1 MELRSS
7 AALACS
13 EESGRSRSAAA
24 KRAGGMGVAIA
35 DMGGWCWACWSSF
48 LVGYCEVL
56 VIYEAVWRVGVGLE
70 LEMGGGDGWRRW
82 KAGVSIRSAVASLD
96 GEA

>member
-24 KRAGGMGVAIA
+24 KRAGGMGVAVA
-35 DMGGWCWACWSSF
+35 DMSGLREERWSDF
-48 LVGYCEVL
+48 LVGDWEVL
-56 VIYEAVWRVGVGLE
+56 VIYKLFGGLE
-70 LEMGGGDGWRRW
+70 LGWSWRWVAEMEGGSEYTERGCFLGR
-82 KAGVSIRSAVASLD
+82 GSLK
-96 GEA
+96 